1 MGGGGRRRRIPMG
14 KKVGKPRK
22 VPPDQSDP
30 APQAARLGSATSGLP
45 QPLQAAVD
53 KSGVWKV
60 PRILREEL
68 AVTIMARPPDNK
80 EMAAVMAALKR
91 LSEPDKPACQPEPAA
106 LPPSLSPEEWQD
118 RAHARAN
125 EVTAEAQNH
134 RFLGLWLRNQPAA
147 WQGLRN
153 SLREAIEAFA
163 GHQGDPGRGKFKPYP
178 GGCDWQ
184 WLLPHQPKK
193 KDLNGYPAFA
203 DPMHLALWSWIR
215 HGESSIARISDVSTR
230 RQIGKRVTDLRDTIL
245 GDCSKSSGRLR
256 IRKSGLLQL
265 LAEPFRSD
273 SRARLRAVM
282 VHSLEKADGTRIDP
296 KRPIKLPTPLIHPL
310 LAGGSLEKAGIETNR
325 RTHGNTGLYSRMS
338 KIRRKQGFE
347 S

>member
-22 VPPDQSDP
+22 VPTDQSDSV
-30 APQAARLGSATSGLP
+30 PQPVRMGSATSGLP

-91 LSEPDKPACQPEPAA
+91 LSEPDKPACQPEPAP

-163 GHQGDPGRGKFKPYP
+163 GHRGDSRRGDFKPQP
-178 GGCDWQ
+178 GGCDWR
-184 WLLPHQPKK
+184 WLFPPQPEKR
-193 KDLNGYPAFA
+193 DSNGRPAFA

-215 HGESSIARISDVSTR
+215 HGEVSVTVRSDVPNK
-230 RQIGKRVTDLRDTIL
+230 RQIGKRVTALRDTIL
-245 GDCSKSSGRLR
+245 GDCSGGALR
-256 IRKSGLLQL
+256 IRNSGLLQA
-265 LAEPFRSD
+265 LAESFVPESSPRMELVVAH
-273 SRARLRAVM
+273 SRERPN
-282 VHSLEKADGTRIDP
+282 GTRISY
-296 KRPIKLPTPLIHPL
+296 KGLPMNTIEPL
-310 LAGGSLEKAGIETNR
+310 LAGKKEEKLDPIGDAIQRCRIRSKLGL
-325 RTHGNTGLYSRMS
+325 THG
-338 KIRRKQGFE
+338 
-347 S
+347 